1 MAKGK
6 GKNRPNRTQTKSKSK
21 SDFYQKATGNVELQD
36 APQSNLLAQQLQQAT
51 ADFQRERTAG
61 RSIYGGGAQEIRD
74 LPRPDFAQT
83 GADYTNMLGSVAPMF
98 GGDQYMPGS
107 EQGAGNTLGQGY
119 GEAGATMLANLS
131 AREGMSRSSA
141 ARENQLSGRY
151 AQDALLQNFQ
161 DTLQGY
167 NNQLGQVK
175 ADDPWQI
182 SQEVSRLKEQSL
194 TQQLAKQKM
203 ESEDAFS
210 KWLQDYYGSS
220 MGGGNQPGGN
230 QPGGNRPGGGQ
241 PNIPANPQTGAPP
254 GGWTDMTA
262 SQHTSRWQ
270 RNHPGTWA
278 SRHPGR
284 GFPTDTGTPQV
295 TAPGAVPS
303 PIAQPDLSGDPGVQ
317 GPSRYPID
325 QGGEDQGLMPD
336 WMRTLFYG
344 GQ

>member
-107 EQGAGNTLGQGY
+107 EQGAGNALGQGY

-210 KWLQDYYGSS
+210 QWLQNYYGS
-220 MGGGNQPGGN
+220 MGGGNPGSGGGPGG
-230 QPGGNRPGGGQ
+230 GGPHRPRHPHRPNRPG
-241 PNIPANPQTGAPP
+241 IAANPNPTGGYWTGEPTGQVMGSPTTVAPQQSP
-254 GGWTDMTA
+254 YFYPTA
-262 SQHTSRWQ
+262 ADPSEYPDQYQ
-270 RNHPGTWA
+270 AQP
-278 SRHPGR
+278 
-284 GFPTDTGTPQV
+284 TPQQYG
-295 TAPGAVPS
+295 TDYIPTPNPFPDYWAPK
-303 PIAQPDLSGDPGVQ
+303 
-317 GPSRYPID
+317 
-325 QGGEDQGLMPD
+325 
-336 WMRTLFYG
+336 
-344 GQ
+344 